1 MDTLQLAKEIS
12 KEVIKWRRDLHQIPE
27 VGLQLLKTSKYV
39 ANRLDEMGIEYRENV
54 GGISGI
60 VGLIR
65 GGQEGN
71 TIALRADMDALPVKE
86 ETGLSFASTNE
97 NMHACGHD
105 AHTAILLG
113 AAKILQEHREELKG
127 NVKLIFQPA
136 EEGPG
141 GAEPMLKDGAFE
153 NPKVDAV
160 LGAHVGNIAP
170 GLDKG
175 EIYLNTENMM
185 ACLDDFRITFKGIG
199 SHGAYPHQGVDPVT
213 MTSYAITSI
222 QEILSR
228 ELEPTQPAVITVGK
242 IQGGTAYNVI
252 PGQVHVEGTARAVD
266 EDTREY
272 IAKRIGEIAENVA
285 YGFRGEV
292 EYDYHFGYPPLVNDK
307 EFTERFKISAEKIL
321 PKEKVRTME
330 KPVMGGEDFAYYLGE
345 APGTFI
351 FISTPKAVDG
361 KYYPHHNSKFDIEED
376 CLEIGVALFV
386 QGAYDFLSE
395 NEKKK

>member
-1 MDTLQLAKEIS
+1 MDVLQLAKEVS
-12 KEVIKWRRDLHQIPE
+12 QEVIKWRRDLHQIPE
-27 VGLQLLKTSKYV
+27 VGLQLPQTAKYV
-39 ANRLDEMGIEYRENV
+39 ADRLEEMGIEYRENV

-65 GGQEGN
+65 GGQEGK

-86 ETGLSFASTNE
+86 ETGLDFASTNG

-113 AAKILQEHREELKG
+113 AAKILSEHKDKLKG

-153 NPKVDAV
+153 TPKVDAV

-170 GLDKG
+170 GIEKG
-175 EIYLNTENMM
+175 EIYLNTGNMM

-228 ELEPTQPAVITVGK
+228 ELEPTQPGVITVGT
-242 IQGGTAYNVI
+242 IHGGTAYNVI

-266 EDTREY
+266 QETREF
-272 IAKRIGEIAENVA
+272 IARRIGEIARNIA
-285 YGFRGEV
+285 NGFRGEV
-292 EYDYHFGYPPLVNDK
+292 EYDYHFGYPPLENDK
-307 EFTERFKISAEKIL
+307 EFTEKFRASAEKVL
-321 PKEKVRTME
+321 PKEKVKMME

-345 APGTFI
+345 VPGTFI
-351 FISTPKAVDG
+351 FMSTPKEVDG
-361 KYYPHHNSKFDIEED
+361 KYYPHHNSKFDVDED
-376 CLEIGVALFV
+376 CLKTGVALFV
-386 QGAYDFLSE
+386 QGAYDFFNE
-395 NEKKK
+395 N

>member
-1 MDTLQLAKEIS
+1 MDVLQLAKEVS
-12 KEVIKWRRDLHQIPE
+12 QEVIKWRRDLHQIPE
-27 VGLQLLKTSKYV
+27 VGLQLPQTAKYV
-39 ANRLDEMGIEYRENV
+39 ADRLEEMGIEYRENV

-65 GGQEGN
+65 GGQEGK

-86 ETGLSFASTNE
+86 ETGLDFASTNG

-113 AAKILQEHREELKG
+113 AAKILSEHKDKLKG

-160 LGAHVGNIAP
+160 LGSHVGNIAP
-170 GLDKG
+170 GLEKG
-175 EIYLNTENMM
+175 EIYLNPGNMM
-185 ACLDDFRITFKGIG
+185 ACLDDFQITFKGIG

-213 MTSYAITSI
+213 MTSYGITSI

-228 ELEPTQPAVITVGK
+228 ELEPTQPAVITVGT
-242 IQGGTAYNVI
+242 IHGGSAYNVI
-252 PGQVHVEGTARAVD
+252 PGEVHVEGTARAVD
-266 EDTREY
+266 QDTREY
-272 IAKRIGEIAENVA
+272 IAKRIGEIAENIA
-285 YGFRGEV
+285 HGFRGKV
-292 EYDYHFGYPPLVNDK
+292 EYNYHFGYPPLVNDR
-307 EFTERFKISAEKIL
+307 EFTEKFRVSAEKVL
-321 PKEKVRTME
+321 PKERVKMME

-345 APGTFI
+345 VQGTFI

-361 KYYPHHNSKFDIEED
+361 EHYPHHNSKFDVGED
-376 CLEIGVALFV
+376 CLKTGVALFV
-386 QGAYDFLSE
+386 QGAYDFLNE
-395 NEKKK
+395 N